1 MLQRND
7 TDSFENSFEVLTGK
21 TMTSRSQRARGSQG
35 RRADRE
41 SESGEHEE
49 VPSDSAEPG
58 KKAALPSTRR
68 ASDSLPAGLRSDMTC
83 PSTLAPFMT
92 TGRRPVSQ
100 ARR

>member
-1 MLQRND
+1 
-7 TDSFENSFEVLTGK
+7 
-21 TMTSRSQRARGSQG
+21 MTSRSRRARGLQG
-35 RRADRE
+35 RHADSD

-49 VPSDSAEPG
+49 VLSDSAEPG

-68 ASDSLPAGLRSDMTC
+68 ASNSLPAGLRSDTTC

-92 TGRRPVSQ
+92 AGRRPVSQ